1 MRYAFTFHIVAWV
14 AGIAVDTL
22 YPTIISTDML
32 ARVASGLAARPT
44 PRQFEH
50 NLIFY
55 GSKLRQAN
63 VSPLAFGFPDP

>member
-14 AGIAVDTL
+14 AGIPVGTL
-22 YPTIISTDML
+22 YPTISTDML